1 MHYSRTIYNLFTE
14 AVRQNTKCSNPFFR
28 RRRKSPKYFI
38 DHPPPGDVTYHAGMY
53 TKEQPDM
60 VPRHPTTPMCVNR
73 GQPEGPEH
81 SHYTHVW
88 ELRSAPKPQGDK
100 LAGIHKEKLLALR
113 SFLGHG
119 HGQHRKE
126 HIYESPKFER
136 CPGCPHPTLPRDPRD
151 PAFFHL
157 AHPHHHPHNANRTDY
172 SQTSRHT
179 HHWHWPR
186 LTQSLGSYS
195 NNDAAWSH
203 DR

>member
-1 MHYSRTIYNLFTE
+1 
-14 AVRQNTKCSNPFFR
+14 
-28 RRRKSPKYFI
+28 
-38 DHPPPGDVTYHAGMY
+38 
-53 TKEQPDM
+53 M
-60 VPRHPTTPMCVNR
+60 VPRHPTTPMCINR

-100 LAGIHKEKLLALR
+100 LAGIHKEKPLALR

-157 AHPHHHPHNANRTDY
+157 AHPHHHPHTPIELTTRKPHGTPNTGTGHVSPSHVVPTQITTPPGHLTDNPAPFKTDDVIMTSDDSEDDMERCEIRFSKGVGY
-172 SQTSRHT
+172 RPVPVGSQENKQKTIKAT
-179 HHWHWPR
+179 
-186 LTQSLGSYS
+186 
-195 NNDAAWSH
+195 
-203 DR
+203 